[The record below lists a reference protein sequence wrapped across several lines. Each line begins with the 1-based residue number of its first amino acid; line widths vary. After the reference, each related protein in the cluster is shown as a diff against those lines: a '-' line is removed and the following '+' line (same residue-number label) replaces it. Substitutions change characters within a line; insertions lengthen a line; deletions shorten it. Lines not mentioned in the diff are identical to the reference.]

1 MIVNAYD
8 ASNNLIA
15 IQPYNYFI
23 HNTVNISRVGNRFY
37 PPDPNFASP
46 NGSREGT
53 VDFNFNGQYVS
64 RVVFQF
70 YDTEFTGSYSISK
83 ITAEA
88 CESGCVQPGSTVIGG
103 TPTKVGITIQE
114 KNDKWP
120 ESVPNGFI
128 ALESKTKGFVITR
141 VANSGVVVEA
151 KEGMLIYDI
160 AAKCVKL
167 YNGTIWNCLAKSCN
181 E

>member
-1 MIVNAYD
+1 MKGLTKTFPGAAKPILNYIH
-8 ASNNLIA
+8 LQFLPGTKIA
-15 IQPYNYFI
+15 II
-23 HNTVNISRVGNRFY
+23 GVNGAGKSTLMKIMAG
-37 PPDPNFASP
+37 
-46 NGSREGT
+46 
-53 VDFNFNGQYVS
+53 
-64 RVVFQF
+64 

-128 ALESKTKGFVITR
+128 AFESKTKGFVITR